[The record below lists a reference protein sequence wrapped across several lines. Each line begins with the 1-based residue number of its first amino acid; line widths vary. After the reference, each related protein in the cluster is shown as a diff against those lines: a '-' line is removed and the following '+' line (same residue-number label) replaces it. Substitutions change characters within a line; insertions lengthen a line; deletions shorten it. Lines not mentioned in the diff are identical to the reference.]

1 MRKDILKSLRSASAG
16 AFRAVLVTVLATSG
30 AYAQVSTE
38 EHAAHHPADTAP
50 KAVEPAVPSQPKA
63 IGQHMQEMAALLAQL
78 EQAKN
83 PAERE
88 ALVAKHRAAMHATMQ
103 ALGQM
108 KCEMSGSTANHD
120 AAERSADS
128 GARSGPA
135 QKAPEGGMQG
145 PRMMGPGM
153 MGPGM
158 MGTGMMGTGMMDQG
172 MMQCHQ
178 MMQERMDAMVSM
190 MDHMIRHE
198 EARGAAQ

>member
-38 EHAAHHPADTAP
+38 EHTAHHPADTAP
-50 KAVEPAVPSQPKA
+50 KAAEPAVPSQPEA

-88 ALVAKHRAAMHATMQ
+88 ALVAQHRAAMHATMQ

-120 AAERSADS
+120 AAERPADS

-135 QKAPEGGMQG
+135 QKAPAGSMQG
-145 PRMMGPGM
+145 PRMMGP
-153 MGPGM
+153 
-158 MGTGMMGTGMMDQG
+158 GMMGTGMMDQG